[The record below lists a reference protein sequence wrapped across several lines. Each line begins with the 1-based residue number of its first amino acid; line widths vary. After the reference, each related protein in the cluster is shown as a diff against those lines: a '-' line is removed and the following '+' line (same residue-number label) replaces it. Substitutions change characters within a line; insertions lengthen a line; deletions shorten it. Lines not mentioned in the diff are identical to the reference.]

1 MVSEGHF
8 YQMQNFLREQTI
20 NGYIIKNNCNIVKF
34 MAKIFTSYYKY
45 LGEHNVVLGEKIIDF
60 FIEII

>member
-1 MVSEGHF
+1 
-8 YQMQNFLREQTI
+8 MQNFLREQTI